1 MNMRRIHLA
10 LFWAPLILKKKEV
23 SISFGNYILAKCSIS
38 IDNLQM

>member
-10 LFWAPLILKKKEV
+10 LFWAPFLKREV